1 MPPQD
6 ETLAINVIMGESAN
20 IFSAM
25 APSLEQ
31 RVARLES
38 ELTQLKSKQS
48 PSEAEKPWWQKMIGM
63 YADDPYFEAAVA
75 SGRAYRQ
82 ASGVMESFAAYLPES
97 DSYSLQEAIETLKEP
112 IAIALERD
120 YTFAEIAQILT
131 AQGIIISEVELRTR
145 YSAMLTVPLESAV
158 RPSTKASKT
167 NRKQQPSEQSQPA

>member
-1 MPPQD
+1 
-6 ETLAINVIMGESAN
+6 
-20 IFSAM
+20 M

-38 ELTQLKSKQS
+38 ELTQIKSQQN
-48 PSEAEKPWWQKMIGM
+48 PSEVEKPWWKKIIGM

-82 ASGVMESFAAYLPES
+82 ASGVMEDIAAYLPEKII
-97 DSYSLQEAIETLKEP
+97 DRYSLQEAIETLEEP

-131 AQGIIISEVELRTR
+131 AQGIVISEVELSTY
-145 YSAMLTVPLESAV
+145 YSAMLNSTLESV
-158 RPSTKASKT
+158 VKPSTQASNSTRKP
-167 NRKQQPSEQSQPA
+167 NRKQQPSAQSQPA